1 MENIAHLNLHF
12 AEGQKR
18 SALPWLGI
26 LFAGSAALAA
36 WLLIGPALGS
46 GPYYKVGWHRTAYEY
61 STQIVLLFVPWALAL
76 LAWRKG
82 ARVSLGLLIGGA
94 VLLHLMVLF
103 APLAQS
109 QDFYQYLFYGKM
121 QAVHGANPFVVNP
134 NTFWADPWFPW
145 IRWNTQPS
153 VYGPAWILL
162 SFSVAK
168 AVGNHLILAFATL
181 KLVILALDVAI
192 MGMIVALAR
201 GKSDPHGWAGWGL
214 LAFAWNPL
222 VLITVPLAGSAD
234 VAVVA
239 AFLGA
244 ILARRKGH
252 QGLATVLLI
261 LASLVKV
268 YAVIGLVLHLVLLA
282 RERGGRRAA
291 GHVAGA
297 AGLAALA
304 YAPYWA
310 GLSTFRGLIEAS
322 RITNLGL
329 AGTFQRTVL
338 GFVFQ
343 RAGVPHWDT
352 AATVAVRVLGG
363 ALLLAAV
370 VWAVRQCRDE
380 HRLWWGALVVLTTYV
395 LATPWFFYWYLLGPL
410 ALVAVLPRNRLTYPI
425 LTFSATSLI
434 AVSLP
439 WPPALSIVQA
449 ALRYGPPFAVFALQR
464 FGRRAVEAER
474 PAARV
479 LLLPV
484 PTGAIVPRATPAA
497 K

>member
-1 MENIAHLNLHF
+1 MATIERL
-12 AEGQKR
+12 KSR
-18 SALPWLGI
+18 SAIGQPPSVLPWLGI
-26 LFAGSAALAA
+26 LFAGSAALGA
-36 WLLIGPALGS
+36 WLLIGPALGA
-46 GPYYKVGWHRTAYEY
+46 GPYYKVGWHRTVYVY
-61 STQIVLLFVPWALAL
+61 STQIVLLFIPWALAL
-76 LAWRKG
+76 FAWRRG
-82 ARVSLGLLIGGA
+82 ARASLRLLIGGA
-94 VLLHLMVLF
+94 VILHLLVLF

-168 AVGNHLILAFATL
+168 VVGGHLTLAFATL
-181 KLVILALDVAI
+181 KLAILALDVGVMA
-192 MGMIVALAR
+192 MIVALGR
-201 GKSDPHGWAGWGL
+201 GKADPRGSAGWGL

-244 ILARRKGH
+244 ILARRRGRN
-252 QGLATVLLI
+252 GLATVLLT
-261 LASLVKV
+261 LGALVKV
-268 YAVIGLVLHLVLLA
+268 YAVVGLVLHLVLLA
-282 RERGGRRAA
+282 RERGGRRVVGHAA
-291 GHVAGA
+291 AS

-322 RITNLGL
+322 KITNLGL
-329 AGTFQRTVL
+329 AGTLQRTVF

-343 RAGVPHWDT
+343 RSGIAHWDT
-352 AATVAVRVLGG
+352 AAAVAVRVLGG
-363 ALLLAAV
+363 AVLLAAT
-370 VWAVRQCRDE
+370 VWALRHCRDE
-380 HRLWWGALVVLTTYV
+380 RRLWWGALVVLIAYV

-439 WPPALSIVQA
+439 WPPAVSLVQA
-449 ALRYGPPFAVFALQR
+449 VLRYGPPVAVFALQR
-464 FGRRAVEAER
+464 SGRATAEADR
-474 PAARV
+474 PRTEMVA
-479 LLLPV
+479 LPV
-484 PTGAIVPRATPAA
+484 PTGGVVPRATPAA

>member
-1 MENIAHLNLHF
+1 MATIERL
-12 AEGQKR
+12 KSR
-18 SALPWLGI
+18 SAIGQQASVLPWLGI
-26 LFAGSAALAA
+26 LFAGSAALGA
-36 WLLIGPALGS
+36 WLLIGPALGAA
-46 GPYYKVGWHRTAYEY
+46 PYYKVGWHRTVYEY
-61 STQIVLLFVPWALAL
+61 STQIVLLFIPWALAL
-76 LAWRKG
+76 FAWRRG
-82 ARVSLGLLIGGA
+82 ARASLRLLIGGA
-94 VLLHLMVLF
+94 VILHLLVLF

-168 AVGNHLILAFATL
+168 IVGGHLTLAFATL
-181 KLVILALDVAI
+181 KLAILALDVGVMA
-192 MGMIVALAR
+192 MIVALGR
-201 GKSDPHGWAGWGL
+201 GKADPQGSAGWGL

-244 ILARRKGH
+244 ILARRRGRN
-252 QGLATVLLI
+252 GLATVLLT
-261 LASLVKV
+261 LAALVKV
-268 YAVIGLVLHLVLLA
+268 YAVVGLVLHLVLLA
-282 RERGGRRAA
+282 RERGGRRVVGHAA
-291 GHVAGA
+291 AS

-322 RITNLGL
+322 KITNLGL
-329 AGTFQRTVL
+329 AGTLQRTVF

-343 RAGVPHWDT
+343 RSGIAHWDT
-352 AATVAVRVLGG
+352 AAAVAVRVLGG
-363 ALLLAAV
+363 AVLLAAT
-370 VWAVRQCRDE
+370 VWALRHCRDE
-380 HRLWWGALVVLTTYV
+380 RRLWWGALVVLIAYV

-439 WPPALSIVQA
+439 WPPAVSLVQA
-449 ALRYGPPFAVFALQR
+449 VLRYGPPVAVFALQR
-464 FGRRAVEAER
+464 SGRATAEADR
-474 PAARV
+474 PRTEMVA
-479 LLLPV
+479 LPV
-484 PTGAIVPRATPAA
+484 PTGGVVPRATPAA

>member
-1 MENIAHLNLHF
+1 MANIEPL
-12 AEGQKR
+12 KSR
-18 SALPWLGI
+18 SAIGQLPSVLPWLGI
-26 LFAGSAALAA
+26 LFAGSAALGA
-36 WLLIGPALGS
+36 WLLIGPALGA
-46 GPYYKVGWHRTAYEY
+46 GPYYKVGWHRTVYEY
-61 STQIVLLFVPWALAL
+61 STQIVLLFIPWALAL
-76 LAWRKG
+76 WAWRRG
-82 ARVSLGLLIGGA
+82 ARASVRLLIGGA
-94 VLLHLMVLF
+94 VLLHLLVLF

-168 AVGNHLILAFATL
+168 VVGGHLTLAFATL
-181 KLVILALDVAI
+181 KLVILALDVGI
-192 MGMIVALAR
+192 MAMIVALGR
-201 GKSDPHGWAGWGL
+201 GKADPQGTAGWGL

-244 ILARRKGH
+244 ILSRRRGRN
-252 QGLATVLLI
+252 GLATVLLT
-261 LASLVKV
+261 LAALVKV
-268 YAVIGLVLHLVLLA
+268 YAVVGLVLHLVLLA
-282 RERGGRRAA
+282 RERGGRRVAPHAA
-291 GHVAGA
+291 AS

-322 RITNLGL
+322 KITNLGL
-329 AGTFQRTVL
+329 AGTLQRTIL

-343 RAGVPHWDT
+343 RAGIPHWDT
-352 AATVAVRVLGG
+352 AASVTVRVLGG
-363 ALLLAAV
+363 AVLLAAS
-370 VWAVRQCRDE
+370 VWAVRHCRDE
-380 HRLWWGALVVLTTYV
+380 QRLWWGTLVALTAYV

-410 ALVAVLPRNRLTYPI
+410 ALVAVLPTNRLTYPI

-439 WPPALSIVQA
+439 WPPALSLLQA
-449 ALRYGPPFAVFALQR
+449 ALRYGLPVAVFALQR
-464 FGRRAVEAER
+464 YGREPVEADR
-474 PAARV
+474 PRSKV
-479 LLLPV
+479 LPLPV
-484 PTGAIVPRATPAA
+484 PTGGVVPRATPAA